1 MSSARRSDRLRRKR
15 QTTPG
20 LSQPGACKL
29 YGSGY
34 VVESEASFLPPPSNP
49 RRSRYQNSPHILAQD
64 SSPIPST
71 KQNNVAQRVQTSL
84 FDILGSATR
93 RPVYNA
99 WPAFR
104 NTPDSA
110 SQQKP
115 EDIAI
120 DDDADEQVV
129 VAEGAVPHQHP
140 HPVRRNL
147 YHAFSAMPR
156 AYRSSSWSPIFL
168 LVLLLVFTVPAILL
182 LQARV
187 ASRLPYFE
195 RTPRAISSISISMPS
210 ISIPM
215 PSMPRISVGEWFPS
229 REAVLRVLTRGK
241 NLGAR
246 VLAYLFRGAWP
257 SANRGS
263 TAVTRAEL
271 DALMP
276 DIVEEA
282 RKAAMEEATKVTNAV
297 GGGGSDGSSAKDFV
311 QFVERYAADKGLPAD
326 YALRSAGG
334 SIAAAS
340 PSLVRMYAKYVRE
353 YTESILSDSVF
364 TPAVPRRPVAVL
376 EANVLPGNCWAF
388 EGEYGSLTIKLARPV
403 VPGMVTMEHTPEFSV
418 FSTLGAPRRFR
429 VWGVPVGASR
439 ATVGE
444 GDMVLLGE
452 FVFEMGEGK
461 RHLQSFVVER
471 RGEMRAVKFEFL
483 SNHGGRYTSV
493 YRLRVHG
500 KEVRETE

>member
-64 SSPIPST
+64 SSPFPSA
-71 KQNNVAQRVQTSL
+71 KQDIAAKRVQTSL

-93 RPVYNA
+93 RPVHNA

-120 DDDADEQVV
+120 DDDADEQIV
-129 VAEGAVPHQHP
+129 VAQDAVPHQRP
-140 HPVRRNL
+140 RPVRRNL
-147 YHAFSAMPR
+147 HHAFSAMPR
-156 AYRSSSWSPIFL
+156 AYYSSSWSPI
-168 LVLLLVFTVPAILL
+168 VLLLLLLIFTIPAILL

-195 RTPRAISSISISMPS
+195 RTPPAISRIPISLPRLPHVSIGKWLPS
-210 ISIPM
+210 S
-215 PSMPRISVGEWFPS
+215 
-229 REAVLRVLTRGK
+229 EAVLNLLTKGK
-241 NLGAR
+241 DVGAS

-271 DALMP
+271 DAIMP

-282 RKAAMEEATKVTNAV
+282 RKAAMEEATKMANTV
-297 GGGGSDGSSAKDFV
+297 GGRGSDGSGAKDFV

-326 YALRSAGG
+326 YALHSAGG
-334 SIAAAS
+334 SIVAAS
-340 PSLVRMYAKYVRE
+340 PSLLRMYAKYVRE
-353 YTESILSDSVF
+353 YAESILSDSVF
-364 TPAVPRRPVAVL
+364 MPAIPRRPMAVL

-388 EGEYGSLTIKLARPV
+388 EGELGSVTIKLARPV
-403 VPGMVTMEHTPEFSV
+403 VPGMVTVEHTPEFSV
-418 FSTLGAPRRFR
+418 FSTLSALRRFR
-429 VWGVPVGASR
+429 VWGVPVGATR

-444 GDMVLLGE
+444 ADMALLGE

-483 SNHGGRYTSV
+483 SNHGGKYTSV